1 MMPAHPA
8 IYALLALAA
17 CSLYGYSGLKRLF
30 AKRSLRPYKRLA
42 ILVFWLLDVFFII
55 FSLSW
60 LFYIRGKDIPD
71 FTLYR
76 LHFYLV
82 GAYMLVFLPKLL
94 FALFVLIHDLK
105 NLLADFY
112 IRLHRSVTAPS
123 KAIHALLHSK
133 IVLVAGV
140 FAAVIIFSWTLY
152 GLTIGR
158 HQFQVETADLYFEDL
173 PSSFDG
179 YRIVHFSDTH
189 LGSFPRKRPVIQGLE
204 MISRLEGDVVLFT
217 GDLMNNHPDEAAPYV
232 RYFRAIQPPDG
243 KFAVLG
249 NHDLGDY
256 RTWSTIE
263 DPEAEVHKVEELY
276 QKMGFQ
282 LLRNDHFFLQ
292 RANDS
297 IMLAGVDNWGLDP
310 FTQHGDLKKALGDYE
325 GYPFQIMLSHDPS
338 HWREEIIP
346 KTQVEL
352 TLSGHT
358 HAMQM
363 GIQTPLLSWSPSA
376 WMYSEWAGIY
386 REQDQKIYVNR
397 GFGFLSLP
405 GRIGMPPE
413 ITKIILHRKHD
424 DL

>member
-1 MMPAHPA
+1 MPEHPA

-17 CSLYGYSGLKRLF
+17 CSLYGYNGLKRLF
-30 AKRSLRPYKRLA
+30 AKRSLRPGKRLA
-42 ILVFWLLDVFFII
+42 ILAFWLLDAFFIS
-55 FSLSW
+55 FSLFW
-60 LFYIRGKDIPD
+60 LWYIRGKDIPD
-71 FTLYR
+71 FILYR
-76 LHFYLV
+76 LHYYLV
-82 GAYMLVFLPKLL
+82 GAYMLVILPKLL

-105 NLLADFY
+105 NLLADIF
-112 IRLHRSVTAPS
+112 IRLYASVPAPA
-123 KAIHALLHSK
+123 KAFHGLLRTK
-133 IVLVAGV
+133 KVLVAGV
-140 FAAVIIFSWTLY
+140 LAALLIFFWTLY
-152 GLTIGR
+152 GLTFGR
-158 HQFQVETADLYFEDL
+158 HKFQVETVALYFEDL
-173 PSSFDG
+173 PSSFDE
-179 YRIVHFSDTH
+179 YQIVHFSDTH
-189 LGSFPRKRPVIQGLE
+189 LGSFSRKCPVVRGLE
-204 MISRLEGDVVLFT
+204 MISRLEADVVFFT
-217 GDLMNNHPDEAAPYV
+217 GDLINNHPDEAAPFV
-232 RYFRAIQPPDG
+232 LYFRAIQPPDG

-263 DPEAEVHKVEELY
+263 NAEAEVYKVEDVY
-276 QKMGFQ
+276 QKMGFK
-282 LLRNDHFFLQ
+282 LLRNEHVFLQ

-310 FTQHGDLKKALGDYE
+310 FTQHGDLEKALGDHA

-363 GIQTPLLSWSPSA
+363 GIQTPLFSWSPSA
-376 WMYSEWAGIY
+376 WIYSEWAGVY

-413 ITKIILHRKHD
+413 ITKIILRRKHHD
-424 DL
+424 K